1 MRNVSRVDV
10 LLGHEGPAS
19 IEAPVDGILTRSAQS
34 EGMLKPTPDDPI
46 ELWLEASAAERGTA
60 NSSLEAYRTSA
71 RCWAEFLARRGR
83 RIDEASRSDFTEYLG
98 YLDAKHFSEATIA
111 HRRTV
116 VRSLHRFLMAEEM
129 AEIDPTSLLAPMKRP
144 MRLPIVLSMAEV
156 DRLVETSHAQ
166 ARDESV
172 GLYRQ
177 AGYAR
182 RAALFEVLYASGM
195 RVSEAV
201 NLPAKAIASGAN
213 SMIVTGKGGK
223 DRLVPL
229 HDRAIEAVRFWR
241 TLAAAYGSKSED
253 WVFHSV
259 RNGRTALTRQSAL
272 AEIKEAAVAAG
283 IPNPDRVSPHKL
295 RHAFASHL
303 LSNGANLREIQEML
317 GHADLGTTE
326 VYLHTDMSRT
336 AAMVRDLHP
345 LGDRPAPDGGAGA
358 PPSLPL
364 S

>member
-1 MRNVSRVDV
+1 MHHPTTSAH
-10 LLGHEGPAS
+10 L
-19 IEAPVDGILTRSAQS
+19 IE
-34 EGMLKPTPDDPI
+34 E
-46 ELWLEASAAERGTA
+46 WLEASAAERGTA
-60 NSSLEAYRTSA
+60 NSSLEVYRNSA
-71 RCWAEFLARRGR
+71 RCWADFLAGRGKT
-83 RIDEASRSDFTEYLG
+83 IVQASRADFTDYLG
-98 YLDAKHFSEATIA
+98 HLDAKNLSEATIG

-116 VRSLHRFLMAEEM
+116 VRSLHRFLLAEELV
-129 AEIDPTSLLAPMKRP
+129 EIDPTSLVAPMKRP
-144 MRLPIVLSMAEV
+144 RRLPLVLSMSEV
-156 DRLVETSHAQ
+156 DRLVETAHAQ
-166 ARDESV
+166 ARDETV

-182 RAALFEVLYASGM
+182 RAALFEILYASGM

-201 NLPAKAIASGAN
+201 NLPAKAIASGTR

-229 HDRAIEAVRFWR
+229 HDRAIEAVAFWWR
-241 TLAAAYGSKSED
+241 LAAAYGSRSEK

-259 RNGRTALTRQSAL
+259 RNGATALSRQSAL

-326 VYLHTDMSRT
+326 IYLHTDMSRT

-345 LGDRPAPDGGAGA
+345 LNDRPPEAI
-358 PPSLPL
+358 
-364 S
+364 

>member
-1 MRNVSRVDV
+1 MEKPATSVD
-10 LLGHEGPAS
+10 L
-19 IEAPVDGILTRSAQS
+19 IE
-34 EGMLKPTPDDPI
+34 E
-46 ELWLEASAAERGTA
+46 WLEASAAERGTA
-60 NSSLEAYRTSA
+60 NSSLQAYRTSA
-71 RCWAEFLARRGR
+71 RCWADFLSKRGT
-83 RIDEASRSDFTEYLG
+83 RIDQASRADFSDYLG
-98 YLDAKHFSEATIA
+98 HLDARHLSEATIG

-116 VRSLHRFLMAEEM
+116 VRSLYRFLVSEEM
-129 AEIDPTSLLAPMKRP
+129 ADLDPTSLVAPMKRP
-144 MRLPIVLSMAEV
+144 QRLPIVLTMAEV
-156 DRLVETSHAQ
+156 DRLVETAHAQ

-241 TLAAAYGSKSED
+241 SLAAAYGSKSED
-253 WVFHSV
+253 WVFHPV

-345 LGDRPAPDGGAGA
+345 LGDRPAPDGDAGA
-358 PPSLPL
+358 PRSLPL

>member
-1 MRNVSRVDV
+1 M
-10 LLGHEGPAS
+10 
-19 IEAPVDGILTRSAQS
+19 
-34 EGMLKPTPDDPI
+34 
-46 ELWLEASAAERGTA
+46 
-60 NSSLEAYRTSA
+60 
-71 RCWAEFLARRGR
+71 
-83 RIDEASRSDFTEYLG
+83 
-98 YLDAKHFSEATIA
+98 
-111 HRRTV
+111 
-116 VRSLHRFLMAEEM
+116 
-129 AEIDPTSLLAPMKRP
+129 
-144 MRLPIVLSMAEV
+144 
-156 DRLVETSHAQ
+156 
-166 ARDESV
+166 
-172 GLYRQ
+172 
-177 AGYAR
+177 R

-201 NLPAKAIASGAN
+201 NLPAKAIASGAR

-229 HDRAIEAVRFWR
+229 HDRAIEAIAFWR
-241 TLAAAYGSKSED
+241 RLAAAYGSQSEK

-259 RNGRTALTRQSAL
+259 RNGATALTRQSAL

-326 VYLHTDMSRT
+326 IYLHTDMSRT

-345 LGDRPAPDGGAGA
+345 LNDRLPDPAASPA
-358 PPSLPL
+358 
-364 S
+364 

>member
-1 MRNVSRVDV
+1 MQHPTTSAH
-10 LLGHEGPAS
+10 L
-19 IEAPVDGILTRSAQS
+19 IE
-34 EGMLKPTPDDPI
+34 E
-46 ELWLEASAAERGTA
+46 WLEASAAERGTA
-60 NSSLEAYRTSA
+60 NSSLEAYRNSA
-71 RCWAEFLARRGR
+71 RCWADFLAGRGTT
-83 RIDEASRSDFTEYLG
+83 IALASRADFTDYLEH
-98 YLDAKHFSEATIA
+98 LDAKHLSEATIG

-116 VRSLHRFLMAEEM
+116 VRSLHRFLMAEERV
-129 AEIDPTSLLAPMKRP
+129 EIDPTSLVAPMKRP
-144 MRLPIVLSMAEV
+144 RRLPLVLSMSEV
-156 DRLVETSHAQ
+156 DRLIESAHAQ
-166 ARDESV
+166 ARDETV

-201 NLPAKAIASGAN
+201 NLPAKAIASGAR

-229 HDRAIEAVRFWR
+229 HDRAIEAVGFWR
-241 TLAAAYGSKSED
+241 RLAAAYGSRSAK

-259 RNGRTALTRQSAL
+259 RNGATALTRQSAL

-326 VYLHTDMSRT
+326 IYLHTDMSRT

-345 LGDRPAPDGGAGA
+345 LNDQ
-358 PPSLPL
+358 PPEAIQG
-364 S
+364 

>member
-1 MRNVSRVDV
+1 MPD
-10 LLGHEGPAS
+10 G
-19 IEAPVDGILTRSAQS
+19 IVDGILTCSGQP
-34 EGMLKPTPDDPI
+34 GPMPKPTTSEDLI
-46 ELWLEASAAERGTA
+46 EQWLEASSAERGTA

-71 RCWAEFLARRGR
+71 RCWADFLGSRNTTV
-83 RIDEASRSDFTEYLG
+83 ELASRADFTDYLG
-98 YLDAKHFSEATIA
+98 HLDAKHFSEATIA

-116 VRSLHRFLMAEEM
+116 VRSLHRFLMAEELV
-129 AEIDPTSLLAPMKRP
+129 ELDPTSLVAPMKRP
-144 MRLPIVLSMAEV
+144 KRLPIVLSMAEV
-156 DRLVETSHAQ
+156 DRLIETAHAL
-166 ARDESV
+166 ARDESI

-229 HDRAIEAVRFWR
+229 HARAIEAVRFWR
-241 TLAAAYGSKSED
+241 SLAAAYGSQSEK

-259 RNGRTALTRQSAL
+259 RNGATALTRQSAL

-326 VYLHTDMSRT
+326 IYLHTDMSRT

-345 LGDRPAPDGGAGA
+345 LNDRPPEAIQG
-358 PPSLPL
+358 
-364 S
+364 

>member
-1 MRNVSRVDV
+1 M
-10 LLGHEGPAS
+10 P
-19 IEAPVDGILTRSAQS
+19 
-34 EGMLKPTPDDPI
+34 KPTPDDPI

-71 RCWAEFLARRGR
+71 RCWTEFLAKRGTKVAQ
-83 RIDEASRSDFTEYLG
+83 ASRADFTDYLG
-98 YLDAKHFSEATIA
+98 HLDAKHLSEATIA

-116 VRSLHRFLMAEEM
+116 VRSLHRFLMSEEM
-129 AEIDPTSLLAPMKRP
+129 AGLDPTSLAAPMKRP
-144 MRLPIVLSMAEV
+144 QRLPIVLSMAEV
-156 DRLVETSHAQ
+156 EGLLETAHAQ

-201 NLPAKAIASGAN
+201 NLPAKAIASGSR

-241 TLAAAYGSKSED
+241 SLAAAYGSKSED

-259 RNGRTALTRQSAL
+259 RDGRAALTRQSAL
-272 AEIKEAAVAAG
+272 AEIKQAAVAAG
-283 IPNPDRVSPHKL
+283 IRNPDRVSPHKL

-345 LGDRPAPDGGAGA
+345 LGDQSARDGGAGK
-358 PPSLPL
+358 PPALPL